1 MNKYIDIHT
10 HHDNTDV
17 SIISIKSVIAGI
29 NTPTDNNW
37 FSAGIHPWYLNENYL
52 TELEK
57 LVTQPNCLAVGE
69 CGLDMMPSIIKKYS
83 LQYQKKI
90 FLAQAELAEQ
100 YQKPLIIHCVK
111 CFDKLSAIKKS
122 FNPKVPWIIHGFNKG
137 KELAGQLTDAGFYLS
152 FGSQLFAIEKNCK
165 ALQSTPLN
173 RIFLETDEQTTY
185 NINHIY
191 QKVAKITNIDLHDLQ
206 RQIHLNFT
214 EIFKVY

>member
-83 LQYQKKI
+83 LQYQKK
-90 FLAQAELAEQ
+90 
-100 YQKPLIIHCVK
+100 Y
-111 CFDKLSAIKKS
+111 S
-122 FNPKVPWIIHGFNKG
+122 
-137 KELAGQLTDAGFYLS
+137 
-152 FGSQLFAIEKNCK
+152 
-165 ALQSTPLN
+165 
-173 RIFLETDEQTTY
+173 
-185 NINHIY
+185 
-191 QKVAKITNIDLHDLQ
+191 
-206 RQIHLNFT
+206 
-214 EIFKVY
+214 

>member
-1 MNKYIDIHT
+1 MQYLDLHTHRTYREQNIKYIK
-10 HHDNTDV
+10 N
-17 SIISIKSVIAGI
+17 VIAGVDTLI
-29 NTPTDNNW
+29 ANNW

-111 CFDKLSAIKKS
+111 CFDKLLAIKKS

-152 FGSQLFAIEKNCK
+152 FGSQLFANEKNCK

-191 QKVAKITNIDLHDLQ
+191 QKTAKITNIDLHDLQ

-214 EIFKVY
+214 EVFKVN